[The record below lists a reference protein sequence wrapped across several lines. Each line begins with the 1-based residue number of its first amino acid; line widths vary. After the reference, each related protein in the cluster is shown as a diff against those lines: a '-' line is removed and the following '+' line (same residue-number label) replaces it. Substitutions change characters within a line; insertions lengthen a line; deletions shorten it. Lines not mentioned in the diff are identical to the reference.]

1 MDKSPSRRDSHH
13 VNNINMVENDDRVNF
28 NMGRVNFN
36 AVSSS
41 SSILNITTTTKQQQ
55 IEKLRFPKVLEK
67 SPRQKVYAAKA
78 IELLSQDDQQF
89 ALDYLSDK
97 LRAAKQGVSSPVSN
111 PIGYL
116 NKLAKEIAN
125 NTLQPSSFGIR
136 DSISDTPAKPA
147 EWEVQKES
155 PEEIERNHKQS
166 MRKLEELKKT
176 IRI

>member
-41 SSILNITTTTKQQQ
+41 SILNITTTTKQQQ
-55 IEKLRFPKVLEK
+55 IEKLRF
-67 SPRQKVYAAKA
+67 QKVYAAKA